1 MPNNRSEM
9 IRANIIERWQTFVAP
24 RPRSVVL
31 LDVAGPLLLLPVAGI
46 GLLILLLGI
55 PLIESMVYMALK
67 WGNFR
72 RSFIDAFMANLLS
85 TLVGFITLLVSP
97 YIGLGSLFTV
107 LSGFLAVACV
117 LSILIEG
124 ASLLRLKR
132 HAAGRTWLVAIAANL
147 VSYAG
152 LFLLSTAR

>member
-1 MPNNRSEM
+1 MSDNRSEM
-9 IRANIIERWQTFVAP
+9 IRANIIERWQTCVAP

-46 GLLILLLGI
+46 GLFILLLGI
-55 PLIESMVYMALK
+55 PLVESMVYIALK

-107 LSGFLAVACV
+107 LSGFLVVACV

-132 HAAGRTWLVAIAANL
+132 HAASRTWLVAIVSNL

>member
-1 MPNNRSEM
+1 MLIKPEQ
-9 IRANIIERWQTFVAP
+9 IRVGLIDRWQAHVAQ
-24 RPRSVVL
+24 RSRSVVL
-31 LDVAGPLLLLPVAGI
+31 LDVGGPLLLLPIAGI

-55 PLIESMVYMALK
+55 PLIESIVYIALK

-85 TLVGFITLLVSP
+85 TLVGFIVLLVSP
-97 YIGLGSLFTV
+97 YIGLGNLFNV

-132 HAAGRTWLVAIAANL
+132 HAAGKTWLVAIVSNL

-152 LFLLSTAR
+152 LFLLSQSR

>member
-1 MPNNRSEM
+1 
-9 IRANIIERWQTFVAP
+9 
-24 RPRSVVL
+24 
-31 LDVAGPLLLLPVAGI
+31 
-46 GLLILLLGI
+46 
-55 PLIESMVYMALK
+55 MVYMAFK

-107 LSGFLAVACV
+107 LSGFLVVACV

-132 HAAGRTWLVAIAANL
+132 HAASRTWLVAIAANL